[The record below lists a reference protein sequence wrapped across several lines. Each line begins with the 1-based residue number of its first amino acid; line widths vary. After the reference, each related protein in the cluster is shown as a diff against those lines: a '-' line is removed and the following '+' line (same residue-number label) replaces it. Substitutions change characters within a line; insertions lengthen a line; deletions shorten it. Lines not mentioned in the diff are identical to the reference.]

1 LHPLSES
8 MDEGTI
14 SPLFYLPLSSM
25 DKVQQL
31 ITDTIAPALQE
42 KDLFLVDI
50 KVLLG
55 GKKIEVYADSQEG
68 IGIDDCAVLSRMIE
82 KVLDG
87 NTIVPDNYLLEVSS
101 PGMTN
106 PLKVPQQYKRRIGSV
121 LEIATTDGR
130 NIEAKL
136 LEASED
142 SILLEEVKAEKKVA
156 KKGAKAPVVKEE
168 LKKFELKYSDIK
180 KAVVQFKF

>member
-1 LHPLSES
+1 
-8 MDEGTI
+8 
-14 SPLFYLPLSSM
+14 M

-31 ITDTIAPALQE
+31 ITDTITPTLQE
-42 KDLFLVDI
+42 KDLFLVEI

-68 IGIDDCAVLSRMIE
+68 IGIDDCAILSRMIE

-87 NTIVPDNYLLEVSS
+87 NPIVPENYLLEVSS

-106 PLKVPQQYKRRIGSV
+106 PMKVPRQYLRRIGKV
-121 LEIATTDGR
+121 LEVATNDGK

-136 LEASED
+136 LEAND
-142 SILLEEVKAEKKVA
+142 NSILLEEVKPEKKAA
-156 KKGAKAPVVKEE
+156 KKGAKAATVKEE
-168 LKKFELKYSDIK
+168 EAKKFELKYSDIK